1 MSREPAVV
9 SGALPTPTADV
20 AVLRYRIVRFLL
32 AALSGG
38 LIALPWLNPAW
49 YPLAWVAFVP
59 LLFAMERRGP
69 VEVYLLWMFAAFVWV
84 AASTYWVAEFVVNL
98 RGYPPP
104 WHVVTAAAF
113 WLYVAQMFGLIGLA
127 FRWLRGRWLPD
138 AILLPALVVT
148 AFSLYPMLFQ
158 TRLAEAQTQFLLALQ
173 GMDLVGAYGLDFLI
187 VGTSVLI
194 YTLLRG
200 RRGSRECWVL
210 VGGIALVGAWMAYG
224 LLRLDYWDEQIA
236 GWDTMAV
243 GLVQPNDAVS
253 MTIPPPR
260 AGYTRERPPEMAATQ
275 RLAAAGAQVVLW
287 PEARYKGYFDELG
300 VREAYRAQVR
310 ELGVDLIF
318 HDLRRERVGGERR
331 SFNAAAHLGPE
342 GQLDG
347 IYRKMRV
354 MAFGEYLPAFW
365 RLPGIRWF
373 SYRHLGEF
381 LNPIRRGERHE
392 VFETAAGRILPK
404 ICYETSFPA
413 FIAAGVR
420 EGGPG
425 LVLVFLSQDGWFG
438 ATRAPFQHLSASIVR
453 GVENR
458 VPMVHLINGGPSAA
472 TAPSGRVVAR
482 TEPFTELEQII
493 ALPHSPAAGGSF
505 FSRYPWLLPSVLY
518 SLLGGAVFLRLAPAV
533 RKRSWRALFE

>member
-1 MSREPAVV
+1 
-9 SGALPTPTADV
+9 
-20 AVLRYRIVRFLL
+20 
-32 AALSGG
+32 
-38 LIALPWLNPAW
+38 
-49 YPLAWVAFVP
+49 
-59 LLFAMERRGP
+59 MERRGA

-127 FRWLRGRWLPD
+127 FHWLRGRPLPD
-138 AILLPALVVT
+138 ALLLPSLVVT

-158 TRLAEAQTQFLLALQ
+158 TRLAEAQTAFLVALQ
-173 GMDLVGAYGLDFLI
+173 GVDLVGAYGRDFLI
-187 VGTSVLI
+187 VLTSVLV

-200 RRGSRECWVL
+200 GRGRAEAWAL
-210 VGGIALVGAWMAYG
+210 VGGVALLSAWMAYG
-224 LLRLDYWDEQIA
+224 LLRLDYWDEQVA

-260 AGYTRERPPEMAATQ
+260 VGYTREHPPEMAVTE
-275 RLAAAGAQVVLW
+275 RLVAAGAELVLW
-287 PEARYKGYFDELG
+287 PEARYKGYFDELS

-318 HDLRRERVGGERR
+318 HDLRREWDEAGAR
-331 SFNAAAHLGPE
+331 SFNAAAHVGPD
-342 GQLDG
+342 GQLSG
-347 IYRKMRV
+347 IYRKMKV
-354 MAFGEYLPAFW
+354 VAFGEYLPSFW
-365 RLPGIRWF
+365 RLPGIRLF
-373 SYRHLGEF
+373 SYRYLGEF

-472 TAPSGRVVAR
+472 TTPSGRVVAR
-482 TEPFTELEQII
+482 TEPFSEAEQVI
-493 ALPHSPAAGGSF
+493 ALPYSPEAVGSF

-518 SLLGGAVFLRLAPAV
+518 ALLAGAVLGRIVPTLR
-533 RKRSWRALFE
+533 RRAGRQTASA